1 MKKLVKMIDISIINS
16 TLVITSDYP
25 YAFPFE
31 DGQLTV
37 PVNSITY
44 SIDSSD
50 YIAFRSAANNDV
62 LFTGTLGLISINGT
76 KVNREEFID
85 QFNAI
90 AYAAGGSGSGGGS
103 TISVDGALSTTSTN
117 PVQNRTIT
125 NKLNEIIGDVNALAE
140 DVEELAQN
148 TGSTGGGA
156 INVIEMTQE
165 EYDKLG
171 SYQEAFYIITDA
183 QSEWIGTQA
192 EYDALPEISD
202 KITYYIIEG

>member
-1 MKKLVKMIDISIINS
+1 MKKLVKMIDISTINS

-103 TISVDGALSTTSTN
+103 TISVDGTLSTTSTN

-125 NKLNEIIGDVNALAE
+125 NKLNEIISDINEISGNS
-140 DVEELAQN
+140 
-148 TGSTGGGA
+148 GSGGA
-156 INVIEMTQE
+156 INVIEMTQA
-165 EYDKLG
+165 EYDKLD

-183 QSEWIGTQA
+183 QSEWTGTQA
-192 EYDALPEISD
+192 EFDALSETSD

>member
-1 MKKLVKMIDISIINS
+1 MIDISIINS

-125 NKLNEIIGDVNALAE
+125 NKLNEIISDINEISGNS
-140 DVEELAQN
+140 
-148 TGSTGGGA
+148 GSGGA
-156 INVIEMTQE
+156 INVIEMTQA
-165 EYDKLG
+165 EYDKLD

-183 QSEWIGTQA
+183 QSEWTGTQA

>member
-1 MKKLVKMIDISIINS
+1 MKKLVKMIDISNINS

-90 AYAAGGSGSGGGS
+90 AYAASGSGS
-103 TISVDGALSTTSTN
+103 
-117 PVQNRTIT
+117 
-125 NKLNEIIGDVNALAE
+125 
-140 DVEELAQN
+140 
-148 TGSTGGGA
+148 GGA
-156 INVIEMTQE
+156 INVIEMTQA
-165 EYDKLG
+165 EYDALET
-171 SYQEAFYIITDA
+171 YENAFYIITDA
-183 QSEWIGTQA
+183 ETEWVGTQA
-192 EYDALPEISD
+192 EYDALSETSD
-202 KITYYIIEG
+202 KITYYIIEE

>member
-103 TISVDGALSTTSTN
+103 TISVDGTLSTTSTN

-125 NKLNEIIGDVNALAE
+125 NKLNEIISDINEISGNS
-140 DVEELAQN
+140 
-148 TGSTGGGA
+148 GSGGA
-156 INVIEMTQE
+156 INVIEMTQA
-165 EYDKLG
+165 EYDKLD

-183 QSEWIGTQA
+183 QSEWTGTQA
-192 EYDALPEISD
+192 EFDALSETSD

>member
-90 AYAAGGSGSGGGS
+90 AYAASGSGGGS
-103 TISVDGALSTTSTN
+103 TISVDDTLSTTSTN

-125 NKLNEIIGDVNALAE
+125 NKLNEIISDINEISGNSD
-140 DVEELAQN
+140 
-148 TGSTGGGA
+148 SSGA
-156 INVIEMTQE
+156 INVIELTQA
-165 EYDKLG
+165 EYDALET
-171 SYQEAFYIITDA
+171 YENAFYIITDA
-183 QSEWIGTQA
+183 ETEWTGTQA
-192 EYDALPEISD
+192 EYDALSETSD
-202 KITYYIIEG
+202 KITYYIIEE

>member
-1 MKKLVKMIDISIINS
+1 MIDISIINS

-103 TISVDGALSTTSTN
+103 TISVDGTLSTTSTN

-125 NKLNEIIGDVNALAE
+125 NKLNEIISDINEISGNS
-140 DVEELAQN
+140 
-148 TGSTGGGA
+148 GSGGA
-156 INVIEMTQE
+156 INVIEMTQA
-165 EYDKLG
+165 EYDKLD

-183 QSEWIGTQA
+183 QSEWTGTQA
-192 EYDALPEISD
+192 EFDALSETSD

>member
-90 AYAAGGSGSGGGS
+90 AYAAGGSGSSGGS
-103 TISVDGALSTTSTN
+103 TISVDDALSTTSTN

-125 NKLNEIIGDVNALAE
+125 NKLNEIISDINEISGNS
-140 DVEELAQN
+140 
-148 TGSTGGGA
+148 GSGGA
-156 INVIEMTQE
+156 INVIEMTQA
-165 EYDKLG
+165 EYDKLD

-183 QSEWIGTQA
+183 QSEWTGTQA
-192 EYDALPEISD
+192 EFDALSETSD

>member
-1 MKKLVKMIDISIINS
+1 MIDISIINS

-125 NKLNEIIGDVNALAE
+125 NKLNEIISDINEISG
-140 DVEELAQN
+140 N
-148 TGSTGGGA
+148 TGSGGGA
-156 INVIEMTQE
+156 INVIEMTQA
-165 EYDKLG
+165 EYDKLD

-183 QSEWIGTQA
+183 QSEWTGTQA

>member
-103 TISVDGALSTTSTN
+103 TISVDGTLSTTSTN

-125 NKLNEIIGDVNALAE
+125 NKLNEIISDINEISG
-140 DVEELAQN
+140 N
-148 TGSTGGGA
+148 TGSSGGA
-156 INVIEMTQE
+156 INVIEMTQA
-165 EYDKLG
+165 EYDKLD

-183 QSEWIGTQA
+183 QSEWTGTQA

>member
-1 MKKLVKMIDISIINS
+1 MKKLVKMIDISTINS

-125 NKLNEIIGDVNALAE
+125 NKLNEIISDINEISGNS
-140 DVEELAQN
+140 
-148 TGSTGGGA
+148 GSGGA
-156 INVIEMTQE
+156 INVIEMTQA
-165 EYDKLG
+165 EYDKLD

-183 QSEWIGTQA
+183 QSEWTGTQA
-192 EYDALPEISD
+192 EFDALSETSD

>member
-125 NKLNEIIGDVNALAE
+125 NKLNEIISDINEISGNS
-140 DVEELAQN
+140 
-148 TGSTGGGA
+148 GSGGA
-156 INVIEMTQE
+156 INVIEMTQAA
-165 EYDKLG
+165 YDALD

-183 QSEWIGTQA
+183 QSEWTGTQA
-192 EYDALPEISD
+192 EYDALSETSD
-202 KITYYIIEG
+202 KITYYIIEE

>member
-1 MKKLVKMIDISIINS
+1 MIDISIINS

-125 NKLNEIIGDVNALAE
+125 NKLNEIISDINEISGNS
-140 DVEELAQN
+140 
-148 TGSTGGGA
+148 GSGGA
-156 INVIEMTQE
+156 INVIEMTQA
-165 EYDKLG
+165 EYDKLDT
-171 SYQEAFYIITDA
+171 YQEAFYIITDA
-183 QSEWIGTQA
+183 QSEWTGTQA